1 MRRSLIAS
9 LFVVVLGAC
18 SDPGSGARPQPSPAP
33 SPSDETFVNGGACSP
48 VSGSGFPS
56 DAGCLTTVNE
66 GDATLS
72 VYALLNEDAKPR
84 SWRIRLSSDERE
96 IDQSLR
102 AGNEF
107 SYPRAVG
114 ASDVDGDGRNEW
126 WVKVLD
132 LAGHGAPWARLNLF
146 FTGDDALIPL
156 NSGDE
161 PFPINYGGIS
171 RFGEGATC
179 RDDALV
185 LLRAEAQ
192 NPRNTRWTVSER
204 SFDLDDTTATLTGRR
219 EASLSIQGYNDP
231 DLNPYYRVD
240 CNGFTYPS

>member
-1 MRRSLIAS
+1 MNGG
-9 LFVVVLGAC
+9 VC
-18 SDPGSGARPQPSPAP
+18 SPA
-33 SPSDETFVNGGACSP
+33 GA
-48 VSGSGFPS
+48 GFPS
-56 DAGCLTTVNE
+56 GTGCLTTVND

-72 VYALLNEDAKPR
+72 VYARLNEDAKPR
-84 SWRIRLSSDERE
+84 AWRIRLVHEGQG
-96 IDQSLR
+96 IDQPLR

-114 ASDVDGDGRNEW
+114 ASDVDLDGRQEW

-146 FTGDDALIPL
+146 FVADDALIPL
-156 NSGDE
+156 TSDGE

-171 RFGEGATC
+171 RFGEGAAC
-179 RDDALV
+179 RDGRLV

-192 NPRNTRWTVSER
+192 DPRNTRWTVSER
-204 SFDLDDTTATLTGRR
+204 SFEIEGTTATFAGRR

-240 CNGFTYPS
+240 CDGFSYPS